1 MLKPRLEKYHR
12 NIALFPIAGCIHLWV
27 SDDPDRDWT
36 TMLAPA
42 MEYQINVYSRM
53 GTDAGQPI
61 PAATDPRTLPRQD
74 ILIGTP
80 DTIIKRIQGLQKRC
94 LLPSCVSGRTH
105 QEFHM
110 IPSWPTWNV

>member
-12 NIALFPIAGCIHLWV
+12 NIALFPIVGCIHLWV

-80 DTIIKRIQGLQKRC
+80 DTIIKRIQGLKC
-94 LLPSCVSGRTH
+94 GSSACC
-105 QEFHM
+105 
-110 IPSWPTWNV
+110 